1 METAKHALQEP
12 TAHKWVKHPLMDF
25 VILDITVV
33 VALRFLILL
42 MESREMSAQMVDSVN
57 MDLKQN
63 LIAHLERT
71 TLKLKAR
78 LSKIV

>member
-42 MESREMSAQMVDSVN
+42 MTREMSAQLVDSVN

-71 TLKLKAR
+71 TSILKAR

>member
-1 METAKHALQEP
+1 
-12 TAHKWVKHPLMDF
+12 MDF

>member
-1 METAKHALQEP
+1 
-12 TAHKWVKHPLMDF
+12 MDF

-42 MESREMSAQMVDSVN
+42 MAREMSVQLVDSVN